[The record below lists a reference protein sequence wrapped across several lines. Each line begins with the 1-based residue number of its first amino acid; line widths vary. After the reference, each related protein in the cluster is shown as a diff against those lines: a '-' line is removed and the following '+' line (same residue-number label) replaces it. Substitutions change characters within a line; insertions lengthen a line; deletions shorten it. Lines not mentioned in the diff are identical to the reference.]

1 MKAMKM
7 YQNSGQ
13 NLEAGPRDAMNGP
26 MAQNANTGSQL
37 LLGLEDGS
45 IVLTETDVVGLL
57 YMIEEEKM
65 AMDLYDSFAE
75 QTGSIIFDRISDSE
89 LRHMSTLLQVAEAA
103 DIDLS
108 VISTEAGV
116 FTDQH
121 IQELYDT
128 LLAQGSASFDAAI
141 DVGIIVEETD
151 IADLQEYATSDEIG
165 LLGVVY
171 DHLEVASEHHLAAF
185 TQYDI
190 VAA

>member
-13 NLEAGPRDAMNGP
+13 NLEAGPHEAMNGP
-26 MAQNANTGSQL
+26 MVQNENTGGQL

-45 IVLTETDVVGLL
+45 IVLSETDVAGLL

-75 QTGSIIFDRISDSE
+75 QTDSVIFDRISDAE
-89 LRHMSTLLQVAEAA
+89 LRHMSTLLQIAEAA

-108 VISTEAGV
+108 AISTEARV
-116 FTDQH
+116 FTDEH

-128 LLAQGSASFDAAI
+128 LLAQGSVSFDAAI

-151 IADLQEYATSDEIG
+151 IADLQEYISGDEIG
-165 LLGVVY
+165 LLGAVY
-171 DHLEVASEHHLAAF
+171 DHLETGSEHHLAAF
-185 TQYDI
+185 TQYDV